1 MVQRRASRETVVEE
15 NPKEAPLVFQ
25 ALQEPLLAALQA
37 TDTQPPVVNEKLS
50 WGPFVN
56 LVVYYFVSGI
66 KSGRLLITHLH
77 HANPALGLPTDLKKS
92 TFFEA
97 FRRFSPTQA
106 RQLFYSLLSSLAFF
120 PVEEMSALG
129 ILCGVDG
136 SHWPA
141 FHCMTW
147 AVVGRNKPTVL
158 FHLAFGLNQMIPVSV
173 LMTESNSSERS
184 ALRKMIQA
192 GVTYIADRGYFAFSL
207 LHDIANALAFFVIRA
222 RCNVKYTVI
231 ETLPVN
237 LPAGLTW
244 LIGVEDLKVEC
255 GTGKDKGTWRVVRFT
270 IGNSLFILFTNR
282 WELTTWQII
291 TIYAYRWQIELFFLF
306 AKRTLNGLHLLTLS
320 RNGLEIQF
328 YLLLV
333 SALLLLNFK
342 QRNDS
347 ATEKDTPT
355 PEPVQVPLPI
365 PSASE
370 SSKCAE
376 DPVQKP
382 PETEVPGSSPGEE
395 NSEEEGTHA
404 QETAQTMA
412 KPVGEAP
419 TSGEETFADP
429 TDKAKASSPKVA
441 SSRKG
446 QPTQPTRQGTVAPGA
461 NAQWYRNL
469 GQKLRTFWRI
479 SIHWLQALRDNLAN
493 VWDPP
498 VFKIKPG
505 LYVPKQ

>member
-1 MVQRRASRETVVEE
+1 MEAETQES
-15 NPKEAPLVFQ
+15 PLVFQ

-37 TDTQPPVVNEKLS
+37 METQPVANEKLA
-50 WGPFVN
+50 WVPFVN
-56 LVVYYFVSGI
+56 IVVYYFVSGI
-66 KSGRLLITHLH
+66 QSGRLLITHLP
-77 HANPALGLPTDLKKS
+77 HACSSLGLPTDLKKS

-120 PVEEMSALG
+120 PVPEMSALG
-129 ILCGVDG
+129 ILCAVDG

-141 FHCMTW
+141 FHSMTW
-147 AVVGRNKPTVL
+147 ATVGKNKPTVL

-184 ALRKMIQA
+184 AFRKMIQA
-192 GVTYIADRGYFAFSL
+192 GVTYVADRGYFAFSL
-207 LHDIANALAFFVIRA
+207 LHDIANAPAFFVIRA
-222 RCNVKYTVI
+222 RCNVKYTVV
-231 ETLPVN
+231 ETRTVN

-244 LIGVEDLKVEC
+244 LIGVEDLKVKC
-255 GTGKDKGTWRVVRFT
+255 GSGKDEGTWRVVRFT
-270 IGNSLFILFTNR
+270 IGDSLFILFTNR

-347 ATEKDTPT
+347 ATEKDAPT
-355 PEPVQVPLPI
+355 GETAQVPLPI
-365 PSASE
+365 TSASE
-370 SSKCAE
+370 TGKSEEEK
-376 DPVQKP
+376 VQKP
-382 PETEVPGSSPGEE
+382 PELEVPESNLGEE
-395 NSEEEGTHA
+395 NQEKGGTH
-404 QETAQTMA
+404 QKESAQTMG
-412 KPVGEAP
+412 KPVGKTPSSGGETVAVP
-419 TSGEETFADP
+419 TG
-429 TDKAKASSPKVA
+429 KAKASNSKVSSNSKAQPSP
-441 SSRKG
+441 
-446 QPTQPTRQGTVAPGA
+446 TTRQGTIAPGA
-461 NAQWYRNL
+461 NAQWYRDL

-479 SIHWLQALRDNLAN
+479 SIHWLRVLRDNLVK
-493 VWDPP
+493 VWNPAD
-498 VFKIKPG
+498 FKVKPG

>member
-1 MVQRRASRETVVEE
+1 MEET
-15 NPKEAPLVFQ
+15 PKEAPLVFQ

-37 TDTQPPVVNEKLS
+37 MDNQPPVANEKLAWAS
-50 WGPFVN
+50 FVN
-56 LVVYYFVSGI
+56 IVVYYYVFGI
-66 KSGRLLITHLH
+66 KSGRLLITHLS
-77 HANPALGLPTDLKKS
+77 HASSALGLPTDLKKS

-120 PVEEMSALG
+120 PVDEMAVLG

-141 FHCMTW
+141 FHRMTW
-147 AVVGRNKPTVL
+147 AVVGNNKPTVL
-158 FHLAFGLNQMIPVSV
+158 LHLAFGLNQMIPVSV

-192 GVTYIADRGYFAFSL
+192 GVTYIADRGYFAYSL
-207 LHDIANALAFFVIRA
+207 LHDIANAPAFFVIRA
-222 RCNVKYTVI
+222 RCNVKYTVV
-231 ETLPVN
+231 ETRTVN

-244 LIGVEDLKVEC
+244 LIGVEDLKVQC
-255 GTGKDKGTWRVVRFT
+255 GSGKDEGTWRVVRFT
-270 IGNSLFILFTNR
+270 IGKSLFILFTNR

-347 ATEKDTPT
+347 ATEKNTPKGET
-355 PEPVQVPLPI
+355 AQVPLPI
-365 PSASE
+365 ESTSE
-370 SSKCAE
+370 SSKGEEERA
-376 DPVQKP
+376 QKP
-382 PETEVPGSSPGEE
+382 PEIEVLGSNLGEE
-395 NSEEEGTHA
+395 NQEKEGPH
-404 QETAQTMA
+404 QKESAQTMA
-412 KPVGEAP
+412 KPEAETP
-419 TSGEETFADP
+419 SSGEETFAVP
-429 TDKAKASSPKVA
+429 TGKAKASNSKVGA
-441 SSRKG
+441 SSKE
-446 QPTQPTRQGTVAPGA
+446 QPSPPTRQGTIAPGA

-479 SIHWLQALRDNLAN
+479 SIHWLQVLRDNLAK
-493 VWDPP
+493 VWDPA
-498 VFKIKPG
+498 VFKVKPG
-505 LYVPKQ
+505 MYVPKQ